1 MYIVSKYL
9 PHKILTSYNGNF
21 TVNKSRREH
30 LNQMTKGNI
39 TNNGT
44 NQNQMPP
51 ERIQ

>member
-9 PHKILTSYNGNF
+9 PHKNTSYNGNF
-21 TVNKSRREH
+21 TVNKSRSEH

-39 TNNGT
+39 TDNGT

-51 ERIQ
+51 ERMQ